1 MKKAPQLMILLIV
14 ILISSCHKPH
24 INAGKTI
31 TVERQIDTNYSKLSI
46 EGSFDIHIVNDQD
59 YDIKIISAENML
71 PYIKT
76 SVSNGELIITEK
88 SNNVYG
94 NYKNEIYV
102 NKSVLNRLRNDGSS
116 NIEGLLMRLEYLDI
130 ENNGSGN
137 IHLRCD
143 ADDHVSIDI
152 NGSGNA
158 VVQGVSEKIF
168 VSINGSGNIEALSLY
183 TESAYVNISG
193 SGNVIVNTSET
204 LNVNISG
211 SGNVLYLGDPSLNV
225 SITGSGEVKPY

>member
-1 MKKAPQLMILLIV
+1 MKKTPLLFIV
-14 ILISSCHKPH
+14 LIAIAISSCQKPR

-31 TVERQIDTNYSKLSI
+31 TVERQIDTNYSRLSI
-46 EGSFDIHIVNDQD
+46 EGSFDIHIVNDQA
-59 YDIKIISAENML
+59 YDIKIICAENLL

-76 SVSNGELIITEK
+76 KVSNGELIITEK

-94 NYKNEIYV
+94 IDKNEIYV

-116 NIEGLLMRLEYLDI
+116 NIEGLLKKSEYLDI

-137 IHLRCD
+137 IQLRSNT
-143 ADDHVSIDI
+143 DDHISIDI
-152 NGSGNA
+152 NGSGNT
-158 VVQGVSEKIF
+158 VLQGVSEKIF

-183 TESAYVNISG
+183 TESANINISG
-193 SGNVIVNTSET
+193 SGNVLVNTSET
-204 LNVNISG
+204 LNANISG